1 MDGSAASSGDL
12 LVAID
17 SPNLRSNG
25 FSLAR
30 HLVYEVDGRLLDD
43 PAWAGA
49 DTTLADEL
57 LAPSVIYAPAVAA
70 VLAAHEVHA
79 VAHVTGGGL
88 PGNLPRVLGDGVDA
102 VVDPMAWEVP
112 RIFRELQDMGGV
124 SDAEMARVFNLGV
137 GMVLVVPPSE
147 ADGVVATLASG
158 ARPARVIGELVAGTG
173 TVAYSGA
180 GGMGS

>member
-1 MDGSAASSGDL
+1 
-12 LVAID
+12 
-17 SPNLRSNG
+17 
-25 FSLAR
+25 
-30 HLVYEVDGRLLDD
+30 
-43 PAWAGA
+43 
-49 DTTLADEL
+49 
-57 LAPSVIYAPAVAA
+57 VAA
-70 VLAAHEVHA
+70 LAAHEVHA

-88 PGNLPRVLGDGVDA
+88 PGNLPRVLGEGVDA

>member
-1 MDGSAASSGDL
+1 MDGSAAAPGDL

-30 HLVYEVDGRLLDD
+30 RIVFDVAARSLDD
-43 PAWAGA
+43 PAWEGSEG
-49 DTTLADEL
+49 TLADEL
-57 LAPSVIYAPAVAA
+57 LAPSVIYAAAVVD

-88 PGNLPRVLGDGVDA
+88 PGNLPRVLGEGVDA